1 MGLPFVDESRDLRLA
16 FAFIYRDCD
25 WDLQTAAVLGD
36 LDAVPLELLDAFG
49 AELDEGIRERLRTD
63 PDYDPEKFPAIAE
76 YFKS

>member
-1 MGLPFVDESRDLRLA
+1 
-16 FAFIYRDCD
+16 
-25 WDLQTAAVLGD
+25 LQTAAVLGD